1 MKISIYKKRAL
12 APIISAILLLVVGV
26 ILVTIVL
33 TWGKNFTTKNLD
45 SATDFGALSASD
57 ASLFVFSKTFKEGVV
72 MFTYS
77 PPSYLMDEEITITHY
92 RIVDIPE
99 MTSVQLTTPVTLSAS
114 TNIVP
119 LECLYEYSKS
129 SADITI
135 QFITTENKYIEV
147 KTRDPNIVCTSGGTG
162 TEEDPII
169 VCNAEDLNDIRT
181 DLDANYALGKDI
193 DLQCFSRQDING
205 WEPIGTDASPFTG
218 SLDGQNHKISNLYIN
233 RPTADYVGLFKSAT
247 VESTIIKNLGLEDVN
262 ITGNGQTGGIFGS
275 LEYGQITNSYVS
287 GYISGGASVGGLI
300 GSGFNPNISNSH
312 STGEIRSNESAG
324 GIAGTTEGGAYN
336 NCYSLANVTR
346 NSGVSETSFGGF
358 IGLIEGT
365 PTVNNSYSTGQII
378 YEGTTNPTNRGF
390 SSDAITGTS
399 CYWDTETSG
408 QLTSGS
414 GATGKTTAEMKTQ
427 STFTGWDFSSIWGMD
442 SSTNSGYP
450 YLRSNP
456 PD

>member
-33 TWGKNFTTKNLD
+33 SFGKNFTTKSLD
-45 SATDFGALSASD
+45 SATDFGKLTASD
-57 ASLFVFSKTFKEGVV
+57 ASLFVFSKIFKDGVV
-72 MFTYS
+72 MFSYS
-77 PPSYLMDEEITITHY
+77 PPSYLMDTEITITHY

-99 MTSVQLTTPVTLSAS
+99 MTSVELTTPVTLTAS

-129 SADITI
+129 TADITI

-147 KTRDPNIVCTSGGTG
+147 KTRDPSLVCTSGGTG
-162 TEEDPII
+162 TAEDPII
-169 VCNAEDLNDIRT
+169 VCDAEDLNAIRL
-181 DLDANYALGKDI
+181 DLDANYSLGKDI

-205 WEPIGTDASPFTG
+205 WEPIGTGVSAFSG

-233 RPTADYVGLFKSAT
+233 RPTADYVGLFGVINAS
-247 VESTIIKNLGLEDVN
+247 INNLKLQDINVIGSDLY
-262 ITGNGQTGGIFGS
+262 TGGLLGRSILGTS
-275 LEYGQITNSYVS
+275 LLSQISINGYVS
-287 GYISGGASVGGLI
+287 GTGYVGSIAGAFDGNLSNSWSNATISGGASTGGLLGSTTDESYNTFIDNCYYAGVLSGTTDGGLI
-300 GSGFNPNISNSH
+300 E
-312 STGEIRSNESAG
+312 TDETG
-324 GIAGTTEGGAYN
+324 GIF
-336 NCYSLANVTR
+336 LVT
-346 NSGVSETSFGGF
+346 
-358 IGLIEGT
+358 
-365 PTVNNSYSTGQII
+365 
-378 YEGTTNPTNRGF
+378 
-390 SSDAITGTS
+390 SS
-399 CYWDTETSG
+399 YWDTQISG
-408 QLTSGS
+408 QSASDG
-414 GATGKTTAEMKTQ
+414 GTGKTTAEMKTQ

>member
-193 DLQCFSRQDING
+193 DLQCFSRQDVNG
-205 WEPIGTDASPFTG
+205 WEPIGAHLSEFTG
-218 SLDGQNHKISNLYIN
+218 SFDGQNHTISNLYIN
-233 RPTADYVGLFKSAT
+233 RPATNNVSLFGVLINSKLKNIGLININVLGSDGVGGLSGYVENSDINNCY
-247 VESTIIKNLGLEDVN
+247 S
-262 ITGNGQTGGIFGS
+262 TGNVFGNSGAGGLIGKS
-275 LEYGQITNSYVS
+275 LGPSGVISNCYSASAVSKMEQDSYSVGGLVGYSTNNIYNSYAIGDVS
-287 GYISGGASVGGLI
+287 GDFEVGGLVGFFAEDIDANIVNCYSMGAILGTSAVGGLI
-300 GSGFNPNISNSH
+300 GTENNLGDYNNYWDMNTSGQA
-312 STGEIRSNESAG
+312 TSAG
-324 GIAGTTEGGAYN
+324 GI
-336 NCYSLANVTR
+336 
-346 NSGVSETSFGGF
+346 
-358 IGLIEGT
+358 
-365 PTVNNSYSTGQII
+365 
-378 YEGTTNPTNRGF
+378 
-390 SSDAITGTS
+390 
-399 CYWDTETSG
+399 
-408 QLTSGS
+408 
-414 GATGKTTAEMKTQ
+414 GKTTTEMKTQ
-427 STFTGWDFSSIWGMD
+427 STFSGWDFSSIWGMD

>member
-1 MKISIYKKRAL
+1 MKQSIYKKRAL

-147 KTRDPNIVCTSGGTG
+147 KTRDPSLVCTSGGTG

-218 SLDGQNHKISNLYIN
+218 SLDGQNHTISNLYIN
-233 RPTADYVGLFKSAT
+233 RPETNAIGLFGAVYDAT
-247 VESTIIKNLGLEDVN
+247 YNTHSIINLNVKDVN
-262 ITGNGQTGGIFGS
+262 ILGNAAVGS
-275 LEYGQITNSYVS
+275 IVGYNSYFLISQVYS
-287 GYISGGASVGGLI
+287 TGSVLGYESVGGLVGDNNGYINNCFSKASAYAESTTSGGLI
-300 GSGFNPNISNSH
+300 GHNDDDGNISNSYSVGEVSGTWSGGFAGGQNGI
-312 STGEIRSNESAG
+312 STDCFWDMNTSGQATSAG
-324 GIAGTTEGGAYN
+324 G
-336 NCYSLANVTR
+336 
-346 NSGVSETSFGGF
+346 
-358 IGLIEGT
+358 
-365 PTVNNSYSTGQII
+365 
-378 YEGTTNPTNRGF
+378 
-390 SSDAITGTS
+390 
-399 CYWDTETSG
+399 
-408 QLTSGS
+408 
-414 GATGKTTAEMKTQ
+414 TGKTTAEMKTQ
-427 STFTGWDFSSIWGMD
+427 STFSGWDFSSIWGMD